1 MLDRR
6 FLGPDGPVSVQIWD
20 WHDLL
25 ANDWLVWT
33 IEHDDGHR
41 TMTVTEFGIIG
52 KMGVNSRGVGT
63 HINLLH
69 HKSDGGTIGVP
80 VHVLVRTIL
89 DEAADLGSALAIA
102 GSASV
107 SASSALTLVGSADG
121 ASSALSAELCPL
133 GPRFVLPSAGG
144 LLLHTNHFLD
154 LHSAEGD
161 LEPAK
166 GPDSFLRLDILNR
179 ALTGRPSLTRDKIVG
194 TMTSHLG
201 LGGAVCCHPE
211 DDAEIGSHW
220 ATLATVSIDVGKG
233 NLYARE
239 GGPCHSSASW
249 CEPLT
254 AAH

>member
-52 KMGVNSRGVGT
+52 KIGANSRGFGT

-69 HKSDGGTIGVP
+69 HESDRGTIGVP

-89 DEAADLGSALAIA
+89 DEASDLGSVLAIA

-133 GPRFVLPSAGG
+133 GPRIVLPSAGG
-144 LLLHTNHFLD
+144 LLLHTNQFLD
-154 LHSAEGD
+154 LHSAGGD
-161 LEPAK
+161 LGPATR
-166 GPDSFLRLDILNR
+166 PDSLLRLDILNR

-220 ATLATVSIDVGKG
+220 ATLATVSLDVGKG